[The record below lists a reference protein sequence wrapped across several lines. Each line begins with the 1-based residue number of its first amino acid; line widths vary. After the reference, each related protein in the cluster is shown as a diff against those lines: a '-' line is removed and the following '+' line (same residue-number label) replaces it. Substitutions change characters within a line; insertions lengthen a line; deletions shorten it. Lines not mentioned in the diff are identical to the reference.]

1 MRRERVEYL
10 KDLPINIRLGNIIE
24 YPINWKDSIEILFV
38 LKGAIKVGIETETN
52 ILNKREIEIINA
64 NEVYWVK
71 SVDKDNLVLIINI
84 DPNFF
89 ERYYDDAKETFFYT
103 DSSNKVDQEDEKYY
117 ILRKYLS
124 ILLFEV
130 VSKIDDYED
139 KIEENLL
146 EMMYHLLNNFHY
158 LFMKVK
164 I

>member
-10 KDLPINIRLGNIIE
+10 KDLPINIRLVNIIE
-24 YPINWKDSIEILFV
+24 YPINWKNSIEILFV

-89 ERYYDDAKETFFYT
+89 
-103 DSSNKVDQEDEKYY
+103 
-117 ILRKYLS
+117 
-124 ILLFEV
+124 
-130 VSKIDDYED
+130 
-139 KIEENLL
+139 
-146 EMMYHLLNNFHY
+146 
-158 LFMKVK
+158 
-164 I
+164 